1 MALQWP
7 GLVAPQVAGH
17 DHSFGIVHSLFLIC
31 LEALSCK
38 SLTKQSIHNT
48 IAHILFE
55 IDFHGRI
62 NMVWPRSQAPN
73 FSGGA

>member
-7 GLVAPQVAGH
+7 GLVVPQVDDH

-31 LEALSCK
+31 FEALSCE
-38 SLTKQSIHNT
+38 SLTKHSIHNT

-55 IDFHGRI
+55 IDYHGGV
-62 NMVWPRSQAPN
+62 NMVWPCSQAPN
-73 FSGGA
+73 FSCGA